1 VGGSGYTTAPGVVIT
16 GGGGTGATAM
26 ATISGG
32 AVTGF
37 VVTNG
42 GTGYTSAPTVTVA
55 TLYGSSLYLPS
66 YVAIDRSGAIWS
78 LSSGTNGATSL
89 ANLVQIL
96 GVAAPTDPV
105 QADGNY
111 GVKP

>member
-1 VGGSGYTTAPGVVIT
+1 V
-16 GGGGTGATAM
+16 
-26 ATISGG
+26 
-32 AVTGF
+32 
-37 VVTNG
+37 
-42 GTGYTSAPTVTVA
+42 
-55 TLYGSSLYLPS
+55 
-66 YVAIDRSGAIWS
+66 DKSGAIWA
-78 LSSGTNGATSL
+78 LSSGSSGATSL